1 MQTRIVE
8 CPRDAMQGIRDFI
21 PTEKK
26 IAYLNALM
34 AVGFDTI
41 DFGSFVSPKA
51 IPQLQDT
58 AEVLDNLD
66 LSAGN
71 SKLLAIVLNER
82 GAKEAAQ
89 FQEITYLGFPL
100 SVSDTFQQ
108 RNANQ
113 SRQEALDIMKRIKN
127 ICDKNEQ
134 QLVVYLSMGFGNPYG
149 DPWSHDLVLEY
160 TQLVAQEGVEII
172 SVADTVG
179 AAQATDI
186 ASLMGKLISEYDWIT
201 FGAHFHTTP
210 TDWEEKVAAA
220 YKAGVRRFDAALKG
234 YGGCPFAKDELVGN
248 LATEHLMSYLAKQK
262 EPLKDINKKALAAAT
277 AEADALFGTYH

>member
-1 MQTRIVE
+1 
-8 CPRDAMQGIRDFI
+8 MQGIRDFI
-21 PTEKK
+21 PTEQK

-82 GAKEAAQ
+82 GAKDAAQ

-100 SVSDTFQQ
+100 SVSETFQQ

-113 SRQEALDIMKRIKN
+113 SRQEALDMMKRIKN

-149 DPWSHDLVLEY
+149 DAWSPDLVLEY

-179 AAQATDI
+179 AAQAADI
-186 ASLMGKLISEYDWIT
+186 GSLMGMLISEYDWIT

-220 YKAGVRRFDAALKG
+220 YKAGVRRFDAALRG

-248 LATEHLMSYLAKQK
+248 LATEHLMSYLTKQK
-262 EPLKDINKKALAAAT
+262 EPLKDINKKALAAAIE
-277 AEADALFGTYH
+277 AADALFGTYH

>member
-1 MQTRIVE
+1 MQSRIIE

-26 IAYLNALM
+26 IEYLNALM

-82 GAKEAAQ
+82 GARDAAQ
-89 FQEITYLGFPL
+89 FQEITYMGFPL
-100 SVSDTFQQ
+100 SVSETFQK

-113 SRQEALDIMKRIKN
+113 TSKEALEMLKRIKS
-127 ICDKNEQ
+127 ICDKSEQ

-149 DPWSHDLVLEY
+149 DPWNHDIVMEY

-172 SVADTVG
+172 SLADTVG
-179 AAQATDI
+179 TAQPSDI
-186 ASLMGKLISEYDWIT
+186 RQLFGRLIGEYDWIT
-201 FGAHFHTTP
+201 FGAHFHVSP
-210 TDWEEKVAAA
+210 TDWEAKVEAA
-220 YKAGVRRFDAALKG
+220 YQAGCRRFDAALKG
-234 YGGCPFAKDELVGN
+234 FGGCPFAKDELVGN
-248 LATEHLMSYLAKQK
+248 LATENLLSYLQTHK
-262 EPLKDINKKALAAAT
+262 EPHKDIRKEALKTATLAA
-277 AEADALFGTYH
+277 EELFATYH